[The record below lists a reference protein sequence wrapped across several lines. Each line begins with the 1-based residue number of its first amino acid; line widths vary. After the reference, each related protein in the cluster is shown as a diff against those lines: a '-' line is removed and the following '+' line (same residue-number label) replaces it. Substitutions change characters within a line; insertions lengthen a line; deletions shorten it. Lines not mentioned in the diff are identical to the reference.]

1 MKKSGLLMFATAVLV
16 GPVLGQTETSPAV
29 ARAMSTG
36 RFQKAACNLKGDFRS
51 SSALTYLATAD
62 SLHEPDKKA
71 SQLNHAVES
80 ATTAIKGGNPTP
92 AAWYYLGRAYLML
105 GDVRGADTALAQA
118 AQLAPDCAVDIK
130 GYRQLA
136 WNVLVTPSSDLLHR
150 QQFDSAIATLR
161 LANLISRDYPQGFY
175 NLGAAFTDTKQY
187 DSAAYYFA
195 QAAQKADSDP
205 RFASTRDDAIFNL
218 ASLDQE
224 LGRHADAIVQFKK
237 YLANHPDAADAQR
250 SLAISERAVG
260 DTAGANQLQQQLA
273 SSGNLSPSELMTL
286 GIQYYQQKK
295 YTEAADAFQKVL
307 AIEPNSHDA
316 LFDLAN
322 MYFAMNDGAKLVATA
337 KQALTINPLGEDD
350 MKLLA
355 QGYRMQNDTTDL
367 LKAYGDLAALT
378 TSITVS
384 RVVPT
389 DTNVTLTFTATGRE
403 AQDASGN
410 TIAPAAVTLVFEF
423 TDSKGNVVAT
433 QEQAVPALQPN
444 AKQDFTISASGS
456 GISGW
461 RYHVKK

>member
-1 MKKSGLLMFATAVLV
+1 MKKSGLLMLATAVLV

-62 SLHEPDKKA
+62 TIYEPERKA
-71 SQLNHAVES
+71 GLINHAVAS
-80 ATTAIKGGNPTP
+80 ATGAITGGNATP
-92 AAWYYLGRAYLML
+92 AAWYYLGRADLML
-105 GDVRGADTALAQA
+105 GDVRGADTALTKA
-118 AQLAPDCAVDIK
+118 AELAPACAADIK

-161 LANLISRDYPQGFY
+161 LANIISRDYPQGFY
-175 NLGAAFTDTKQY
+175 NIGAAFTDTKQY
-187 DSAAYYFA
+187 DSAAYYFGV
-195 QAAQKADSDP
+195 AAEKADSDP
-205 RFASTRDDAIFNL
+205 KFASTRDDAIFNL

-237 YLANHPDAADAQR
+237 YLASHPDAADAKR

-260 DTAGANQLQQQLA
+260 DTAGANALQQELA
-273 SSGNLSPSELMTL
+273 SSGSLSSTELMTL

-307 AIEPNSHDA
+307 AIEPGSHDA

-322 MYFAMNDGAKLVATA
+322 MYFALGDGAKLVATA
-337 KQALTINPLGEDD
+337 KEALAINPLGEDD

-355 QGYRMQNDTTDL
+355 QGYRMENDTTDL

-378 TSITVS
+378 TAITVT
-384 RVVPT
+384 RVTPG
-389 DTNVTLTFTATGRE
+389 DSSATLAFTATGRG

-410 TIAPAAVTLVFEF
+410 TIAPAPVTLVFEF

-456 GISGW
+456 GISSW
-461 RYHVKK
+461 RYHVKP